1 MISSTPS
8 KTATQCASQGR
19 KRRRAEVPN
28 PANTLD
34 GLVQRRVEEG
44 KGLSGRYLTE
54 NEAIESPEDHQQVQP
69 VPTGTTSDP
78 DVSARTCSICG
89 YQGKWVSE
97 MIRHKRVHTPD
108 RPFKCRYCSRTSK
121 WKADLIRHVAKT
133 HGIRVVS
140 KYSRSKAFDPKKSPN
155 PAVFTETRV
164 TLPPPLP
171 QAVPQRRMLQ
181 IYACNRC
188 PFETEHLSIFHI
200 HSNSAHHLSQYSC
213 LCGHSFETIEIAQ
226 EHCQKN
232 GFPTEHMSANFTIRY
247 QREAPSVSTLSP
259 IAHSDSSA
267 DSGVHSDTDDSEQET
282 FPASTLSPAF
292 NGIDPLFLSSLFPL
306 IPLPSPSHPISPL
319 PLSSPSPFLLP
330 QFDLSTLLLAL
341 QAQAQANLGQIPLV
355 SPSEN
360 SAFSPARGK
369 KMVEKEA
376 DTKDIGCSLCEAVFS
391 SHSSLS
397 SHLSFHGSSR
407 PHQCPNCNYAAGKRT
422 NLHRHTSTHHRQFP
436 TQILTSLPEIPEEQ
450 EEEEE
455 EEMSEEDQ
463 QILDVEL

>member
-89 YQGKWVSE
+89 YQ
-97 MIRHKRVHTPD
+97 
-108 RPFKCRYCSRTSK
+108 
-121 WKADLIRHVAKT
+121 
-133 HGIRVVS
+133 
-140 KYSRSKAFDPKKSPN
+140 
-155 PAVFTETRV
+155 RV

-292 NGIDPLFLSSLFPL
+292 NGIDSLFLSSLFPL

-341 QAQAQANLGQIPLV
+341 QAQAQANLGQIPLI